1 MTIVSGPDHRNA
13 DWANDTSSFG
23 QKMLLKMGWKQGN
36 GLGKNQQ
43 GTSTNLRAVRRE
55 ENLGIGAK
63 TDLLGDEGF
72 SVTSRNFHGVL
83 ATLQAEYGDSSK
95 SSSSRDKR
103 KEKKSEGK
111 TNSSKKA
118 LDRKDSGLTLSSNR
132 VTAGHAKKMRDA
144 KDLTTKSKED
154 MAAIFGMKV
163 EQYQSNSIWGRMSTL
178 SSFCEESS
186 TDEQEEVNKNLQE
199 QSNVDT
205 RGKKEKKKKSKKS
218 SKTSKSK
225 RKTKDEDY
233 PGKEKVVAP
242 VTTTAEEE
250 ANDAKPKKKKRRKE
264 T

>member
-13 DWANDTSSFG
+13 DWANDSSSFG

-95 SSSSRDKR
+95 SSSSSKGKNKDI
-103 KEKKSEGK
+103 KSSKGK
-111 TNSSKKA
+111 TTDSKKA
-118 LDRKDSGLTLSSNR
+118 VLNRKDSGLTLSSNR

-144 KDLTTKSKED
+144 KDLTKKSKEE

-163 EQYQSNSIWGRMSTL
+163 EQYQNNSIWGRMSTL
-178 SSFCEESS
+178 SSFDGSS
-186 TDEQEEVNKNLQE
+186 TDEQEEEVNEKSQE
-199 QSNVDT
+199 KSNINKRV
-205 RGKKEKKKKSKKS
+205 KKEKKKKSRKN
-218 SKTSKSK
+218 K
-225 RKTKDEDY
+225 RKIKEDNDD
-233 PGKEKVVAP
+233 GG
-242 VTTTAEEE
+242 EEE
-250 ANDAKPKKKKRRKE
+250 EKRKKKKSRKE
-264 T
+264 K